1 MEMAGPASSSGS
13 TAISGLG
20 ITFCPSPDPSALR
33 DHLANNPPDVFV
45 AQQYADARSHA
56 PFQDCRLTQ
65 PHLKRSVRGS
75 VSYDG
80 GLNQYYLQKGPQVAQ
95 VMIRQ
100 DSGDSSSGSAP
111 SYHRH
116 QHPRPNAIPI
126 HHQQYHKKQ
135 KQIHRPTHHPGM
147 HGLHAPQVSAQ
158 YLSPMSEFEA
168 SSDSDSQL
176 LSPSS
181 LSSLLSSSGLDH
193 AATYAQ
199 GYALPP
205 QLRHAQSM
213 SSLPFSAPWPPPHVV
228 ELRAAP
234 NPVPIKQHVSYLRPH
249 PMHDMETELG
259 LGAEPHPG
267 SRSPSRLPH
276 FLQERIRRQAM
287 TRAQSMVELSEM
299 YAQQEQSSYA
309 HLNPNEATDDDERH
323 EVECD
328 ASPESVPSS
337 AGGLQRRHLERR
349 LKEQHDYII
358 AQAERE
364 RSHRKST
371 AVDDDDKGSPVPRR
385 PTTLRAQAN
394 RLRSKSMSATDRLP
408 SAEHEAVVEKLKQQK
423 ISDLRKSDMG
433 VRRRSVDNSDPTDA
447 SRPDAEMVSS
457 NPRGDATATTTTMM
471 QDNLEPTTVG
481 LQRQGTLMTA
491 GANPFRRSMELDRLL
506 APGSKR
512 AASIGQLATI
522 ADSPALS
529 SARTPSSAASP
540 TRSRAQSNALT
551 SAVVVEAPAALEQG
565 LKSSTKTPR
574 VELDLLLNSP
584 LLVEGGLMKGR
595 VDVRVRRGE
604 VYISK
609 PKVRVVGFEDF
620 SHPPFR
626 LGTELASGEARHVF
640 YHHAAHIESTTN
652 AKDRSLPF
660 CDPLG
665 DDEGFH
671 KGRLGEHAVPFAMS
685 LPVGKG
691 AKGGWKCKQGVVR
704 YIVIASV
711 KLKSKDGADRSI
723 AHFYRHVDIFP
734 YYNPAILLAPSPQPH
749 TAKASKSLFMG
760 GSGKVNLAATL
771 HRQTWVA
778 GQRCYVEIRVE
789 NESNK
794 KIKSLTLSLLRN
806 TVVMRP
812 GAKTSASEPPCSS
825 QSTRKKVAEST
836 LEMGKKGTKGVTAK
850 GNWLGVEAGET
861 TDFSHSLIIPVSVVS
876 KEAQSAG
883 QELLILCFQQT
894 DELTIA
900 RGRHLEVSFVLKV
913 AAGSSLSADVS
924 AEIPIRIVNFVS
936 IDPPPGH
943 LGSASP
949 ALQTEGH
956 LLAKSWGLNE
966 ASDAAVRASNGAVRP
981 SAQKMPSMD
990 SLQLSDLI
998 EGPTATRTIARP
1010 RLSRVPSVDSIDTES
1025 LSRAQSP
1032 FPGFPAP
1039 PRIDKSANAQKPP
1052 IRRGQ
1057 VVVGKAIERQ
1067 LTHQMS
1073 LECISSA
1080 IASATARR
1088 RGHQCQESGLLS
1100 VESHAEIERWE
1111 DTGDLKQDEQE
1122 NEDPYYAGG
1131 GEKLFDGPSDPFQTS
1146 YNTQDGIQLD
1156 DLDEVPDDTHGPLGR
1171 LPGAFS
1177 SEEELQE
1184 LNAVMYQ
1191 HQQSHFSDDDDELD
1205 HEDDVEDE
1213 IADAAQAAT
1222 AERPARPRSV
1232 LNLGTQKS
1240 VSCQPESAAGP
1251 PTKSRSPTKPAST
1264 AARTPHKTDVF
1275 AFATLDS
1282 PIKANLDAPAVIA
1295 PILAS
1300 PRSPVRR
1307 QPSKAALQVA
1317 AESETTT
1324 RGPRPLPV
1332 RPTATSSTL
1341 ASPTKASMARA
1352 ELNKKAST
1360 SSLKRS
1366 PGVAQRSSNKSLAE
1380 TYEASSVA
1388 PMQVKARV
1396 SLAPSPR
1403 IADHPTSSAS
1413 SLPSPRISVVAPVDS
1428 PRSRQSSMAPPPVPR
1443 KVRHCPSSPNL
1454 RSPRSMGDL
1463 RTPASTRRPVA
1474 ATAVLPSVRNKVAAL
1489 ESRSATLH
1497 AMAGTA
1503 QRASFLSRDP
1513 MASAAHSSLK
1523 LQRGDSIRSEVSDA
1537 TTAGFAGLHRAESF
1551 MSFKAPM
1558 LRRK

>member
-1 MEMAGPASSSGS
+1 MEMVGPASSSGS
-13 TAISGLG
+13 SAISGLG

-33 DHLANNPPDVFV
+33 DHLANNPPAVFV
-45 AQQYADARSHA
+45 AQQYPDARSHA
-56 PFQDCRLTQ
+56 SLQDPRLTQ
-65 PHLKRSVRGS
+65 PQFKRIVRGS

-80 GLNQYYLQKGPQVAQ
+80 GMNQYYLQTGSQAAQ
-95 VMIRQ
+95 VMIRE
-100 DSGDSSSGSAP
+100 DSGDSSAGSAP

-126 HHQQYHKKQ
+126 HHQQYHQKQ
-135 KQIHRPTHHPGM
+135 KQLHQPNHLPSM

-168 SSDSDSQL
+168 SDSDSQL
-176 LSPSS
+176 FSPSS
-181 LSSLLSSSGLDH
+181 LSSLPSSSGLEYTARYD
-193 AATYAQ
+193 Q
-199 GYALPP
+199 GYSMHP

-213 SSLPFSAPWPPPHVV
+213 SALPFSAPWLPPHVV

-234 NPVPIKQHVSYLRPH
+234 NPVPIKQHVPYLRAH
-249 PMHDMETELG
+249 PRHDMEMEHG
-259 LGAEPHPG
+259 HEAEIYPG
-267 SRSPSRLPH
+267 SRSPSRLPQ

-287 TRAQSMVELSEM
+287 TRAQSMVELGKR
-299 YAQQEQSSYA
+299 YAQQEPS
-309 HLNPNEATDDDERH
+309 HLNPNEAIDEEERH
-323 EVECD
+323 EFEGN

-349 LKEQHDYII
+349 LKEQHDYIV
-358 AQAERE
+358 AQTERE
-364 RSHRKST
+364 RSHRLST
-371 AVDDDDKGSPVPRR
+371 AVVDDDDRGPPVPRR
-385 PTTLRAQAN
+385 PTSFKTQAN

-408 SAEHEAVVEKLKQQK
+408 SGEVEAVVEKLKQQK

-433 VRRRSVDNSDPTDA
+433 ARRRSLEDSDATDA
-447 SRPDAEMVSS
+447 SRAGVGTVSS
-457 NPRGDATATTTTMM
+457 AEREDVTTATVME
-471 QDNLEPTTVG
+471 DSLESTAVS

-512 AASIGQLATI
+512 AAPIPHLATI

-529 SARTPSSAASP
+529 SGLTTSSAASP
-540 TRSRAQSNALT
+540 AWPRARSNTSSSAL
-551 SAVVVEAPAALEQG
+551 VVDAPAEFEQG

-574 VELDLLLNSP
+574 VELDLLINSS

-595 VDVRVRRGE
+595 VDVRVRRNE

-609 PKVRVVGFEDF
+609 PKVRVVGFE
-620 SHPPFR
+620 
-626 LGTELASGEARHVF
+626 ELACGEARHVF
-640 YHHAAHIESTTN
+640 YHHAAHIESTTI

-711 KLKSKDGADRSI
+711 KLKSKHGSDRSI

-734 YYNPAILLAPSPQPH
+734 YYNPAILLAPSPKPH
-749 TAKASKSLFMG
+749 TARASKSLFMG
-760 GSGKVNLAATL
+760 GSGKVNLEASL

-789 NESNK
+789 NESNR

-806 TVVMRP
+806 TVVLRS
-812 GAKTSASEPPCSS
+812 GAKASTSSEGFAELPFPS
-825 QSTRKKVAEST
+825 QSTRKKVAETT
-836 LEMGKKGTKGVTAK
+836 LEMGKKGSKGVTAK

-861 TDFSHSLIIPVSVVS
+861 ADFSHSLIIPN
-876 KEAQSAG
+876 
-883 QELLILCFQQT
+883 
-894 DELTIA
+894 DELSIA

-913 AAGSSLSADVS
+913 AAGSSLSGDVS

-936 IDPPPGH
+936 LDPPPGH

-949 ALQTEGH
+949 LPQTEGQP
-956 LLAKSWGLNE
+956 LAKDWGLSE
-966 ASDAAVRASNGAVRP
+966 TSAAAPRASTDGARP
-981 SAQKMPSMD
+981 SAHKMPSVD

-1032 FPGFPAP
+1032 IPDFPAP
-1039 PRIDKSANAQKPP
+1039 PQAEESAKAPEPP
-1052 IRRGQ
+1052 VRRGQ
-1057 VVVGKAIERQ
+1057 VIVGKAIERQ

-1088 RGHQCQESGLLS
+1088 PGHQRQESGLRS
-1100 VESHAEIERWE
+1100 VESYAEIERWE
-1111 DTGDLKQDEQE
+1111 DTGDLDQDEQE

-1131 GEKLFDGPSDPFQTS
+1131 GEKLFDGPSDPFQAS
-1146 YNTQDGIQLD
+1146 HNTQDGIQLD
-1156 DLDEVPDDTHGPLGR
+1156 DLDEVPDDMYGPLGQ
-1171 LPGAFS
+1171 LPDAFS
-1177 SEEELQE
+1177 SEEELKE
-1184 LNAVMYQ
+1184 LNAVM
-1191 HQQSHFSDDDDELD
+1191 HQQKQSHFSDDDDELD
-1205 HEDDVEDE
+1205 HEAEDVENE
-1213 IADAAQAAT
+1213 VAETAHSTAAH
-1222 AERPARPRSV
+1222 RPARPRSV
-1232 LNLGTQKS
+1232 LDLTTQES
-1240 VSCQPESAAGP
+1240 IFRQPESLTEP
-1251 PTKSRSPTKPAST
+1251 STRSRSPTKPTTT
-1264 AARTPHKTDVF
+1264 AARTSQTSDVF

-1282 PIKANLDAPAVIA
+1282 PIKAKLDAPTVIA
-1295 PILAS
+1295 PTLAS

-1317 AESETTT
+1317 AESETKAT

-1352 ELNKKAST
+1352 ELNKKASM

-1366 PGVAQRSSNKSLAE
+1366 PGVVRRASNKSLAE
-1380 TYEASSVA
+1380 AYETSSVA
-1388 PMQVKARV
+1388 PGQVKARV

-1403 IADHPTSSAS
+1403 TSIADHPTSSTSA
-1413 SLPSPRISVVAPVDS
+1413 LPSPRISVVAPIDS
-1428 PRSRQSSMAPPPVPR
+1428 PRSRHSTMAPPLVPR
-1443 KVRHCPSSPNL
+1443 KVRHSPSSPNL

-1463 RTPASTRRPVA
+1463 RAPVLSRRTGA

-1489 ESRSATLH
+1489 ETRSATLH
-1497 AMAGTA
+1497 VMAGTV
-1503 QRASFLSRDP
+1503 QGSSFLSRDP
-1513 MASAAHSSLK
+1513 VTNAGAHSSSR

-1537 TTAGFAGLHRAESF
+1537 TTAGFAGLHRAESL
-1551 MSFKAPM
+1551 MSFKAPI
-1558 LRRK
+1558 LRRKQ